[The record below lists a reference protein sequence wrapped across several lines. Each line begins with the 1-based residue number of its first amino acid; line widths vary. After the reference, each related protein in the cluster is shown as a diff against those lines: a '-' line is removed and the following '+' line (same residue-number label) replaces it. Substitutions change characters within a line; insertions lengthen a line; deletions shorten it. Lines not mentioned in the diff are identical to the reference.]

1 MTTQD
6 TTGKKFL
13 RETDARI
20 LIDRKLR
27 EAGWD
32 PEDKNQVITEET
44 IKAVLAPLEKSRP
57 EVYPVAPQDGI
68 GVAEAAPSVGRSLT
82 GRADYTLKDSRGRGI
97 AVIEAKRFSVD
108 SASAKQQ
115 ALSYAESIKAEFI
128 FLSNGEEIYFW
139 NYKQRPEQKVATF
152 YSQRDLEKIQNLRLE
167 QKPVSVMPI
176 PERYFKGGEWRIPRP
191 YQKEAMHIMDKALA
205 GGKRKMLLVM
215 ATGTGKTDTIAL
227 YLKRLFDA
235 GIVNRALFLVDRIP
249 LGVQTKEVFD
259 EILKDHSSALLYG
272 GKPKDESE
280 IVISTLQTL
289 YSQLPSLTS
298 GYFDVIISDE
308 AHRAIFGIY
317 SAVLSHFDAIRIG
330 LTATPSGYVD
340 RNTYK
345 LFGCWDETEQK
356 GKPTFVYSIRSG
368 IKEGYLAGYDI
379 VQIDTR
385 VSLEGVSFEGEDYSP
400 EDLERKINV
409 PARNEQVAQAYFAE
423 EEKRELPKDNK
434 LPTGQ
439 AKRPRKAIVYAVT
452 KRHAAQLAYYFN
464 QAKPEHKGR
473 FAEVITS
480 DTEDPRGAIR
490 RFKLEELPMI
500 AVSVGM
506 MDAGIDAPMVENLIM
521 VRPTRSPIL
530 YQQMR
535 GRGSRLDQKI
545 NKKSFRIY
553 DFAGVTKYFN
563 DESYNPYSEIAKAK
577 AGVPWGTEVKDFVEQ
592 ELEMPAGFV
601 QVAETAPEN
610 IDVII
615 KRAYI
620 EVGAEGEKID
630 SDDYQ
635 MAWERQIQE
644 LAKAEPLV
652 KKVKE
657 GRELSSDESM
667 VLAEKLNSPKY
678 YFNEANLRE
687 AYHYPPGTLNEFVKT
702 ALGIQELPTEAQLY
716 DERISELFE
725 AWLIDKQFQPEQIK
739 ILRLVKSQYIARRAP
754 IEVSIFNEPI
764 FQQQGGLNQVL
775 RIFGED
781 TLQST
786 LKELNQTVFVR

>member
-1 MTTQD
+1 MPNQD
-6 TTGKKFL
+6 TTNKKFL

-44 IKAVLAPLEKSRP
+44 SQA
-57 EVYPVAPQDGI
+57 
-68 GVAEAAPSVGRSLT
+68 
-82 GRADYTLKDSRGRGI
+82 GRADYILKDSRGREI

-108 SASAKQQ
+108 PASAKQQ
-115 ALSYAESIKAEFI
+115 ALQYAESIKAEFI

-139 NYKQRPEQKVATF
+139 DYKHRPEQKVATF

-167 QKPVSVMPI
+167 QKPISVIPI
-176 PERYFKGGEWRIPRP
+176 PERYFKGGEWRTPRP
-191 YQKEAMHIMDKALA
+191 YQKEAIHIMDKALA

-308 AHRAIFGIY
+308 AHRTIFGIY

-368 IKEGYLAGYDI
+368 VKEGYLAGYDI
-379 VQIDTR
+379 VQIDTK
-385 VSLEGVSFEGEDYSP
+385 VSLEGVNFEGEDYSP
-400 EDLERKINV
+400 EDLERKINI

-423 EEKRELPKDNK
+423 EEKREPKK
-434 LPTGQ
+434 L
-439 AKRPRKAIVYAVT
+439 RKAIVYAVT

-506 MDAGIDAPMVENLIM
+506 MDTGIDAPMVENLIM

-601 QVAETAPEN
+601 QIAETAPEN

-615 KRAYI
+615 KRAYV

-635 MAWERQIQE
+635 TAWERQIKE

-657 GRELSSDESM
+657 GQELSNDESM
-667 VLAEKLNSPKY
+667 ILAEKLNSPKY

-687 AYHYPPGTLNEFVKT
+687 VYHYPPGTLNEFIKT

-725 AWLIDKQFQPEQIK
+725 AWLIDKQFQPEQTK

-764 FQQQGGLNQVL
+764 FQHIGGLNHILQ
-775 RIFGED
+775 IFDGD
-781 TLQST
+781 A
-786 LKELNQTVFVR
+786 LKQTIAELNQNVFVNGHAK

>member
-1 MTTQD
+1 M
-6 TTGKKFL
+6 

-20 LIDRKLR
+20 LIDEKLKN
-27 EAGWD
+27 ASWD
-32 PEDKNQVITEET
+32 IKDKNQVSTEET
-44 IKAVLAPLEKSRP
+44 SQV
-57 EVYPVAPQDGI
+57 
-68 GVAEAAPSVGRSLT
+68 
-82 GRADYTLKDSRGRGI
+82 GRADYILKDGRGRGI

-108 SASAKQQ
+108 PASAKQQ

-139 NYKQRPEQKVATF
+139 DYKYRPEQKVATF
-152 YSQRDLEKIQNLRLE
+152 FSQRDLEKIQTLRLE
-167 QKPVSVMPI
+167 QKPLSIIPI
-176 PERYFKGGEWRIPRP
+176 PEKYFKGGEWRTPRP

-215 ATGTGKTDTIAL
+215 ATGTGKTDTVAL

-235 GIVNRALFLVDRIP
+235 GIANRVLFLVDRIP

-259 EILKDHSSALLYG
+259 EILKDHSSTLLYG
-272 GKPKDESE
+272 GRPKDESE

-298 GYFDVIISDE
+298 GYFDVVVSDE

-317 SAVLSHFDAIRIG
+317 NAVLSHFDAIRIG
-330 LTATPSGYVD
+330 LTATPSSYVD

-345 LFGCWDETEQK
+345 LFGCWDEMEQK
-356 GKPTFVYSIRSG
+356 GKPTFAYSIRSG

-400 EDLERKINV
+400 DDLERKINV

-423 EEKRELPKDNK
+423 EEKRDPKK
-434 LPTGQ
+434 I
-439 AKRPRKAIVYAVT
+439 RKAIVYAVT
-452 KRHAAQLAYYFN
+452 KRHAAQLSYYFN

-480 DTEDPRGAIR
+480 DVEDPRGAIR

-506 MDAGIDAPMVENLIM
+506 MDTGIDAPMVENLIM
-521 VRPTRSPIL
+521 VRPTQSPIL

-563 DESYNPYSEIAKAK
+563 DESYNPYSEIAHAK
-577 AGVPWGTEVKDFVEQ
+577 AGIPWGTETKDFEA
-592 ELEMPAGFV
+592 ENLEVPTGFI

-610 IDVII
+610 IDVVI
-615 KRAYI
+615 KRAYVEI
-620 EVGAEGEKID
+620 GAEGEKID

-635 MAWERQIQE
+635 VAWEKQIQE
-644 LAKAEPLV
+644 LAKAEPLLQ
-652 KKVKE
+652 KVKE
-657 GRELSSDESM
+657 GQELSSDESK
-667 VLAEKLNSPKY
+667 VLSEKLNSPIY

-687 AYHYPPGTLNEFVKT
+687 AYQYPPGTLNEFIKT
-702 ALGIQELPTEAQLY
+702 ALGIQNLPTEAQLY
-716 DERISELFE
+716 EERINELFE
-725 AWLIDKQFQPEQIK
+725 AWLIDKQFGPEQVK

-754 IEVSIFNEPI
+754 IEISIFNEPI
-764 FQQQGGLNQVL
+764 FQQQGGLNQIL

-781 TLQST
+781 M
-786 LKELNQTVFVR
+786 LKNALAELNQQVFINGYAK

>member
-1 MTTQD
+1 MINKNMTNYKPQKEEIISTP
-6 TTGKKFL
+6 TTKGKFL

-20 LIDRKLR
+20 LIDRRLR
-27 EAGWD
+27 EADWD
-32 PEDKNQVITEET
+32 IENKNQISTEET
-44 IKAVLAPLEKSRP
+44 SEN
-57 EVYPVAPQDGI
+57 
-68 GVAEAAPSVGRSLT
+68 
-82 GRADYTLKDSRGRGI
+82 GRADYILKDSRGRAI

-108 SASAKQQ
+108 PASAKQQ
-115 ALSYAESIKAEFI
+115 ALSYAESINAAFI

-139 NYKQRPEQKVATF
+139 DYKNRSEQKVATF
-152 YSQRDLEKIQNLRLE
+152 FSQRDLEKIQTLRLE
-167 QKPVSVMPI
+167 QKPLSVIPI
-176 PERYFKGGEWRIPRP
+176 PEKYFKGGEWRTPRP
-191 YQKEAMHIMDKALA
+191 YQKEAMQVMDKTIE

-235 GIVNRALFLVDRIP
+235 GIANRALFLVDRIP

-259 EILKDHSSALLYG
+259 EILKDHSSTLLYG
-272 GKPKDESE
+272 GRPKDESE

-298 GYFDVIISDE
+298 GYFDVVISDE
-308 AHRAIFGIY
+308 SHRAIFGTY
-317 SAVLSHFDAIRIG
+317 NAVLSHFDAIRIG

-356 GKPTFVYSIRSG
+356 GKPTFAYSIRSG

-385 VSLEGVSFEGEDYSP
+385 VSLEGVNFDGEDYSP

-409 PARNEQVAQAYFAE
+409 PARNEQVVQAYFSE
-423 EEKRELPKDNK
+423 EEKREPNK
-434 LPTGQ
+434 
-439 AKRPRKAIVYAVT
+439 PRKAIVYAVT

-464 QAKPEHKGR
+464 QAKPEYKGR

-490 RFKLEELPMI
+490 RFKLEELPTI

-506 MDAGIDAPMVENLIM
+506 MDTGIDAPMVENLIM

-535 GRGSRLDQKI
+535 GRGSRLDSRI

-563 DESYNPYSEIAKAK
+563 DESYNPYSEIARAK
-577 AGVPWGTEVKDFVEQ
+577 AGIPWGTEVKDFVDENM
-592 ELEMPAGFV
+592 EVPVGFI
-601 QVAETAPEN
+601 QVAETAKEN
-610 IDVII
+610 IDVVI
-615 KRAYI
+615 KRSYV

-635 MAWERQIQE
+635 VAWEKQIQE
-644 LAKAEPLV
+644 LAQAEPLV
-652 KKVKE
+652 KKVKD
-657 GRELSSDESM
+657 GKELSNDESQ
-667 VLAEKLNSPKY
+667 VLSERLNSPKY
-678 YFNEANLRE
+678 YFNEVNLRE
-687 AYHYPPGTLNEFVKT
+687 AYHYPLGTLNDFIKT
-702 ALGIQELPTEAQLY
+702 ALGIQNLPTEKQLY
-716 DERISELFE
+716 EDRINELFE
-725 AWLIDKQFQPEQIK
+725 AWLIDKQFEPEQVK
-739 ILRLVKSQYIARRAP
+739 ILRLVKGQYIARRA
-754 IEVSIFNEPI
+754 SISATIFEEPI
-764 FQQQGGLNQVL
+764 FRQLGGLNRALQ
-775 RIFGED
+775 IFSEEE
-781 TLQST
+781 
-786 LKELNQTVFVR
+786 LKSILDELNQRVFLNNYAK

>member
-1 MTTQD
+1 MANQD
-6 TTGKKFL
+6 TTGKKLL

-20 LIDRKLR
+20 LIDRQLR

-32 PEDKNQVITEET
+32 IEDKNQVSTEET
-44 IKAVLAPLEKSRP
+44 SE
-57 EVYPVAPQDGI
+57 
-68 GVAEAAPSVGRSLT
+68 T
-82 GRADYTLKDSRGRGI
+82 GRADYILKDSRGRAI

-108 SASAKQQ
+108 PASAKQQ
-115 ALSYAESIKAEFI
+115 ALSYAESINAGFI
-128 FLSNGEEIYFW
+128 FLSNGEEVYFW
-139 NYKQRPEQKVATF
+139 DYKYRPEQKVATF

-167 QKPVSVMPI
+167 QKPISVIPI
-176 PERYFKGGEWRIPRP
+176 PEKYFKGGEWRMPRP
-191 YQKEAMHIMDKALA
+191 YQKEAIHIMDKALE

-259 EILKDHSSALLYG
+259 EILNDHSSTLLYG

-308 AHRAIFGIY
+308 AHRTIFGVY
-317 SAVLSHFDAIRIG
+317 NAVLSHFDAIRIG

-356 GKPTFVYSIRSG
+356 GKPTFAYSIRSG
-368 IKEGYLAGYDI
+368 IKDGHLAGYDI
-379 VQIDTR
+379 VQIDTK
-385 VSLEGVSFEGEDYSP
+385 VSLEGVNFEGEDYSP
-400 EDLERKINV
+400 EDLERKINI
-409 PARNEQVAQAYFAE
+409 PARNEQVAQAYFSE
-423 EEKRELPKDNK
+423 EEKRGSTSSP
-434 LPTGQ
+434 Q
-439 AKRPRKAIVYAVT
+439 ANQRKYRKAIVYAVT

-506 MDAGIDAPMVENLIM
+506 MDTGIDAPMVENLIM

-563 DESYNPYSEIAKAK
+563 DESYNPYSEIARAK
-577 AGVPWGTEVKDFVEQ
+577 AGVPWGTEAKDFVEQ

-610 IDVII
+610 VDVII
-615 KRAYI
+615 KRAYV
-620 EVGAEGEKID
+620 EVGAEGERID

-635 MAWERQIQE
+635 VAWERQIQE

-652 KKVKE
+652 RKVKE
-657 GRELSSDESM
+657 GQELSSDESKA
-667 VLAEKLNSPKY
+667 LAEKLNSPKY

-702 ALGIQELPTEAQLY
+702 ALGIEQLPTEEQLY
-716 DERISELFE
+716 EERINELFE
-725 AWLIDKQFQPEQIK
+725 AWLIDKQFMPEQVK

-764 FQQQGGLNQVL
+764 FQQQGGLNQIL

-781 TLQST
+781 L
-786 LKELNQTVFVR
+786 LKDSIAELNQNVFVNGHAK

>member
-1 MTTQD
+1 MANLD

-32 PEDKNQVITEET
+32 IEDKNQISTEET
-44 IKAVLAPLEKSRP
+44 AQA
-57 EVYPVAPQDGI
+57 
-68 GVAEAAPSVGRSLT
+68 GRV
-82 GRADYTLKDSRGRGI
+82 DYVLKDSRGRAI
-97 AVIEAKRFSVD
+97 TVIEAKRFSVD
-108 SASAKQQ
+108 PASAKQQ
-115 ALSYAESIKAEFI
+115 ALSYAESINVDFI

-139 NYKQRPEQKVATF
+139 DYKYRPEQKVATF

-167 QKPVSVMPI
+167 QKEISIIPV
-176 PERYFKGGEWRIPRP
+176 PEKYFKGGEWRTPRP
-191 YQKEAMHIMDKALA
+191 YQKEAIRIMDKALE
-205 GGKRKMLLVM
+205 GSKRKILLAM
-215 ATGTGKTDTIAL
+215 ATGTGKTDVIAL
-227 YLKRLFDA
+227 YLKRLFEA
-235 GIVNRALFLVDRIP
+235 GLVNRALFLVDRID

-259 EILKDHSSALLYG
+259 EILKDYPSKLLYG
-272 GKPKDESE
+272 GKQRDESS
-280 IVISTLQTL
+280 IIISTLPTL
-289 YSQLPSLTS
+289 YSQLSLFTS
-298 GYFDVIISDE
+298 GYFDVIVSDE
-308 AHRAIFGIY
+308 AHRSIFGIY
-317 SAVLSHFDAIRIG
+317 NAVLSHFDAIRIG
-330 LTATPSGYVD
+330 LTATPSAYID

-356 GKPTFVYSIRSG
+356 GKPTFIYSIRRG
-368 IKEGYLAGYDI
+368 IKDGYIAGYDI
-379 VQIDTR
+379 VQIDTK
-385 VSLEGVSFEGEDYSP
+385 VSLEGVSYEGEDYNP

-409 PARNEQVAQAYFAE
+409 PARNEQVAQAYFKE
-423 EEKRELPKDNK
+423 EDKREPQKS
-434 LPTGQ
+434 
-439 AKRPRKAIVYAVT
+439 RKAIVYAVT

-473 FAEVITS
+473 FAEIITS

-490 RFKLEELPMI
+490 RFKLEELPII

-506 MDAGIDAPMVENLIM
+506 MDTGIDAPMVENLIM
-521 VRPTRSPIL
+521 ARPTHSPIL

-563 DESYNPYSEIAKAK
+563 DESYNPYSEIARAK
-577 AGVPWGTEVKDFVEQ
+577 AGIPWGTEIKDFVE
-592 ELEMPAGFV
+592 EKIEVPAGFI
-601 QVAETAPEN
+601 QVAETSPEN

-615 KRAYI
+615 KRAYVEI
-620 EVGAEGEKID
+620 GAEGEKID

-644 LAKAEPLV
+644 FTQTEPLV

-657 GRELSSDESM
+657 GQELSSDESK

-678 YFNEANLRE
+678 YFNEVNLRE

-702 ALGIQELPTEAQLY
+702 ALGVRELPTEEQLY
-716 DERISELFE
+716 EDRINELFE
-725 AWLIDKQFQPEQIK
+725 AWLIDKQFAPEQVK
-739 ILRLVKSQYIARRAP
+739 ILRLLKSQYIARRAP

-764 FQQQGGLNQVL
+764 FQQQGGLNQIL
-775 RIFGED
+775 RIFGEG
-781 TLQST
+781 TLRGA
-786 LKELNQTVFVR
+786 LKELNQRVFVGQ

>member
-1 MTTQD
+1 MPIYD

-32 PEDKNQVITEET
+32 PEDKDQVITEET
-44 IKAVLAPLEKSRP
+44 SQA
-57 EVYPVAPQDGI
+57 
-68 GVAEAAPSVGRSLT
+68 
-82 GRADYTLKDSRGRGI
+82 GRADYILKDSRGRGI

-108 SASAKQQ
+108 PASAKQQ
-115 ALSYAESIKAEFI
+115 ALQYAESIKAEFI

-139 NYKQRPEQKVATF
+139 DYKHRPEQKVATF

-167 QKPVSVMPI
+167 QKPVSVIPI
-176 PERYFKGGEWRIPRP
+176 PERYFKGGEWRMPRP
-191 YQKEAMHIMDKALA
+191 YQKEAIHIMDKALM

-308 AHRAIFGIY
+308 AHRTIFGIY

-368 IKEGYLAGYDI
+368 VKEGYLAGYDI
-379 VQIDTR
+379 VQIDTK
-385 VSLEGVSFEGEDYSP
+385 VSLEGVNFEGEDYSP
-400 EDLERKINV
+400 EDLERKINI
-409 PARNEQVAQAYFAE
+409 PARNEQVAQAYFTE
-423 EEKRELPKDNK
+423 EEKRGSTTPVLNEVEGLTTGEPKK
-434 LPTGQ
+434 
-439 AKRPRKAIVYAVT
+439 PRKAIVYAVT

-464 QAKPEHKGR
+464 QAKPEHNGR
-473 FAEVITS
+473 FAELITS

-490 RFKLEELPMI
+490 RFKLEEFPMI

-506 MDAGIDAPMVENLIM
+506 MDTGIDAPMVENLIM

-615 KRAYI
+615 KRAYV
-620 EVGAEGEKID
+620 EVGAEGERID

-657 GRELSSDESM
+657 GQELSSDESM
-667 VLAEKLNSPKY
+667 ALAEKLNSPKY

-725 AWLIDKQFQPEQIK
+725 AWLIDKQFQPEQTK

-764 FQQQGGLNQVL
+764 FQQQGGLNQIL

-781 TLQST
+781 ALQST
-786 LKELNQTVFVR
+786 LKELNQAVFVK

>member
-1 MTTQD
+1 MAIQGA
-6 TTGKKFL
+6 TGKKFM

-32 PEDKNQVITEET
+32 IEDKNQVSTEDTSET
-44 IKAVLAPLEKSRP
+44 
-57 EVYPVAPQDGI
+57 
-68 GVAEAAPSVGRSLT
+68 GRS
-82 GRADYTLKDSRGRGI
+82 DYVLKDSRGRAV

-108 SASAKQQ
+108 PSSAKQQ
-115 ALSYAESIKAEFI
+115 ALAYAESINADFI

-139 NYKQRPEQKVATF
+139 DYKYRPEQKVATF
-152 YSQRDLEKIQNLRLE
+152 YSQRDLEKIQILRLE
-167 QKPVSVMPI
+167 QKPLSVTPI
-176 PERYFKGGEWRIPRP
+176 PEKYFKGGEWRIPRP
-191 YQKEAMHIMDKALA
+191 YQKEAMQIMDKALA

-227 YLKRLFDA
+227 YLKRLFEA
-235 GIVNRALFLVDRIP
+235 GIVNRALFLVDRID

-259 EILKDHSSALLYG
+259 EILKDYPSKLLYG
-272 GKPKDESE
+272 GKQRDESS
-280 IVISTLQTL
+280 IIISTLPTL
-289 YSQLPSLTS
+289 YSQLSLFTS
-298 GYFDVIISDE
+298 GYFDMIVSDE
-308 AHRAIFGIY
+308 AHRSIFGIY
-317 SAVLSHFDAIRIG
+317 NAVLSHFDAIRIG
-330 LTATPSGYVD
+330 LTATPSAYVD

-368 IKEGYLAGYDI
+368 IKDGYLAGYDI
-379 VQIDTR
+379 VQIDTK
-385 VSLEGVSFEGEDYSP
+385 VSLEGVNYEGEDYNP

-409 PARNEQVAQAYFAE
+409 PARNEQVAQTYFAE
-423 EEKRELPKDNK
+423 EEKRAPKK
-434 LPTGQ
+434 Q
-439 AKRPRKAIVYAVT
+439 RKAIVYAVT

-506 MDAGIDAPMVENLIM
+506 MDTGIDAPMVENLIM

-535 GRGSRLDQKI
+535 GRGSRLDQRI
-545 NKKSFRIY
+545 NKKSFRVY

-563 DESYNPYSEIAKAK
+563 DESYNPYLEIAKAK
-577 AGVPWGTEVKDFVEQ
+577 ARIPWGTEAKDFVEE
-592 ELEMPAGFV
+592 ELEVPAGFT

-610 IDVII
+610 IDVVV

-630 SDDYQ
+630 ADDYQ
-635 MAWERQIQE
+635 VAWERQIRE
-644 LAKAEPLV
+644 LAEAEPLL

-657 GRELSSDESM
+657 GQELSSDESK
-667 VLAEKLNSPKY
+667 VLAEKLNSPKF
-678 YFNEANLRE
+678 YFNEVNLRE
-687 AYHYPPGTLNEFVKT
+687 AYHYPPGTLNEFIKT
-702 ALGIQELPTEAQLY
+702 ALGIQNLPTEAQLY
-716 DERISELFE
+716 EERINELFE
-725 AWLIDKQFQPEQIK
+725 AWLVDKNFTVEQAK
-739 ILRLVKSQYIARRAP
+739 ILRLIKAQYIARRQP
-754 IEVSIFNEPI
+754 IDASIFEEPI
-764 FQQQGGLNQVL
+764 FRQMGGLNRVL
-775 RIFGED
+775 QIFGED
-781 TLQST
+781 ILKNTLE
-786 LKELNQTVFVR
+786 ELNQRVFVR

>member
-1 MTTQD
+1 MATQD

-27 EAGWD
+27 EAGWNI
-32 PEDKNQVITEET
+32 EDKNQITTEET
-44 IKAVLAPLEKSRP
+44 
-57 EVYPVAPQDGI
+57 
-68 GVAEAAPSVGRSLT
+68 AET
-82 GRADYTLKDSRGRGI
+82 GRADYILKDSRGRTLG
-97 AVIEAKRFSVD
+97 VIEAKRFSVD
-108 SASAKQQ
+108 PVSAKQQ
-115 ALSYAESIKAEFI
+115 ALTYAESINAGFI
-128 FLSNGEEIYFW
+128 FLSNGDEIYFW
-139 NYKQRPEQKVATF
+139 DYKHRPEQKVATF
-152 YSQRDLEKIQNLRLE
+152 FSQRDLEKIQTLRLE
-167 QKPVSVMPI
+167 QKSLSVIPI
-176 PERYFKGGEWRIPRP
+176 PDKYFKGGEWRMPRP
-191 YQKEAMHIMDKALA
+191 YQKEAIHIMDKALA

-235 GIVNRALFLVDRIP
+235 GIANRVLFLTDRIP

-259 EILKDHSSALLYG
+259 EILNDHSSTLLYG

-298 GYFDVIISDE
+298 GYFDVVVSDE

-317 SAVLSHFDAIRIG
+317 NAVLSHFDAIRIG

-345 LFGCWDETEQK
+345 LFGCWDEMEQK
-356 GKPTFVYSIRSG
+356 GKPTFAYSIRSG
-368 IKEGYLAGYDI
+368 IKAGYLAGYDI

-385 VSLEGVSFEGEDYSP
+385 VSLEGVSFDGEDYSP
-400 EDLERKINV
+400 EDLERKVNV
-409 PARNEQVAQAYFAE
+409 PARNEQVVQAYFAE
-423 EEKRELPKDNK
+423 EEKRDPKK
-434 LPTGQ
+434 M
-439 AKRPRKAIVYAVT
+439 RKAIVYAVT
-452 KRHAAQLAYYFN
+452 KRQAAQLAYYFN

-490 RFKLEELPMI
+490 RFKLEEMPMI

-506 MDAGIDAPMVENLIM
+506 MDTGIDVPRVENLIM
-521 VRPTRSPIL
+521 IRPTRSPIL

-535 GRGSRLDQKI
+535 GRGSRLDPHI

-563 DESYNPYSEIAKAK
+563 DESYNPYSEITRAKS
-577 AGVPWGTEVKDFVEQ
+577 GIPWGTEVKDFVE
-592 ELEMPAGFV
+592 EEIEIPAGFI
-601 QVAETAPEN
+601 QLAETAAEN
-610 IDVII
+610 IDMVI
-615 KRAYI
+615 KRAYVEI
-620 EVGAEGEKID
+620 GAEGEKID

-644 LAKAEPLV
+644 LAQAEPLV

-657 GRELSSDESM
+657 GQELSNDESQ
-667 VLAEKLNSPKY
+667 VLAERLNSPKF
-678 YFNEANLRE
+678 YFNEVNLRE
-687 AYHYPPGTLNEFVKT
+687 AYHYPLGTLNDFIKT
-702 ALGIQELPTEAQLY
+702 ALGVQNLPTEEQLY
-716 DERISELFE
+716 EDRISELFE
-725 AWLIDKQFQPEQIK
+725 AWLVDKNFSAEQSK
-739 ILRLVKSQYIARRAP
+739 ILRLIKAQYVARHQP
-754 IEVSIFNEPI
+754 IDATIFEEPI
-764 FQQQGGLNQVL
+764 FRQIGGLNRVL
-775 RIFGED
+775 QMFGED
-781 TLQST
+781 TLKST
-786 LKELNQTVFVR
+786 LEELNQQVFVG

>member
-1 MTTQD
+1 MPTQD

-27 EAGWD
+27 EASWD

-44 IKAVLAPLEKSRP
+44 SQA
-57 EVYPVAPQDGI
+57 
-68 GVAEAAPSVGRSLT
+68 
-82 GRADYTLKDSRGRGI
+82 GRADYILKDSRGRGI

-108 SASAKQQ
+108 PASAKQQ
-115 ALSYAESIKAEFI
+115 ALQYAESIKAEFI

-139 NYKQRPEQKVATF
+139 DYKNRPEQKVATF

-167 QKPVSVMPI
+167 QKPISVIPI
-176 PERYFKGGEWRIPRP
+176 PERYFKGGEWRSPRP
-191 YQKEAMHIMDKALA
+191 YQKEAIHIMDKALM

-308 AHRAIFGIY
+308 AHRTIFGIY

-368 IKEGYLAGYDI
+368 VKEGYLAGYDI
-379 VQIDTR
+379 VQIDTK
-385 VSLEGVSFEGEDYSP
+385 VSLEGVNFEGEDYSP
-400 EDLERKINV
+400 EDLERKINI

-423 EEKRELPKDNK
+423 EEKREPKK
-434 LPTGQ
+434 L
-439 AKRPRKAIVYAVT
+439 RKAIVYAVT

-490 RFKLEELPMI
+490 RFKLEEFPMI

-506 MDAGIDAPMVENLIM
+506 MDTGIDAPMVENLIM

-615 KRAYI
+615 KRAYV

-657 GRELSSDESM
+657 GQELSSDESM

-725 AWLIDKQFQPEQIK
+725 AWLIDKQFEPEQTK
-739 ILRLVKSQYIARRAP
+739 ILRLVRSQYIARRTP
-754 IEVSIFNEPI
+754 IEISIFNEPI
-764 FQQQGGLNQVL
+764 FQQQGGLNQIL

-781 TLQST
+781 ALQST
-786 LKELNQTVFVR
+786 LRELNQTVFVK

>member
-1 MTTQD
+1 MANQD

-44 IKAVLAPLEKSRP
+44 SQA
-57 EVYPVAPQDGI
+57 
-68 GVAEAAPSVGRSLT
+68 
-82 GRADYTLKDSRGRGI
+82 GRADYILKDGRGRGI
-97 AVIEAKRFSVD
+97 GVIEAKRFSVD
-108 SASAKQQ
+108 PASAKQQ
-115 ALSYAESIKAEFI
+115 ALQYAESIKAEFI

-139 NYKQRPEQKVATF
+139 DYKQRSEQKVATF

-167 QKPVSVMPI
+167 QKPISVIPI
-176 PERYFKGGEWRIPRP
+176 PERYFKGGEWRSPRP
-191 YQKEAMHIMDKALA
+191 YQKEAIHIMDKALM

-308 AHRAIFGIY
+308 AHRTIFGIY

-368 IKEGYLAGYDI
+368 VKEGYLAGYDI
-379 VQIDTR
+379 VQIDTK
-385 VSLEGVSFEGEDYSP
+385 VSLEGVNFEGEDYSP
-400 EDLERKINV
+400 EDLERKINI

-423 EEKRELPKDNK
+423 EEKRGSTTPVLNEVEGLTTGEPKK
-434 LPTGQ
+434 
-439 AKRPRKAIVYAVT
+439 PRKAIVYAVT

-473 FAEVITS
+473 FAELITS

-506 MDAGIDAPMVENLIM
+506 MDTGIDAPMVENLIM

-535 GRGSRLDQKI
+535 GRGSRLDQRI

-601 QVAETAPEN
+601 QIAETAPEN

-615 KRAYI
+615 KRAYV

-657 GRELSSDESM
+657 GQELSSDESM
-667 VLAEKLNSPKY
+667 ILAEKLNSPKY

-687 AYHYPPGTLNEFVKT
+687 VYHYPPGTLNEFVKT

-725 AWLIDKQFQPEQIK
+725 AWLIDKQFQPEQTK

-764 FQQQGGLNQVL
+764 FQQQGGLNQIL

-786 LKELNQTVFVR
+786 LKELNQTVFVK

>member
-1 MTTQD
+1 MSNQD

-44 IKAVLAPLEKSRP
+44 SQA
-57 EVYPVAPQDGI
+57 
-68 GVAEAAPSVGRSLT
+68 
-82 GRADYTLKDSRGRGI
+82 GRADYILKDSRGRGI

-108 SASAKQQ
+108 PASAKQQ

-139 NYKQRPEQKVATF
+139 DYKHRPEQKVATF

-167 QKPVSVMPI
+167 QKPISVIPI
-176 PERYFKGGEWRIPRP
+176 PERYFKGGEWRTPRP
-191 YQKEAMHIMDKALA
+191 YQKEAIHIMDKALA

-308 AHRAIFGIY
+308 AHRTIFGIY

-368 IKEGYLAGYDI
+368 VKDGYLAGYDI
-379 VQIDTR
+379 VQIDTK
-385 VSLEGVSFEGEDYSP
+385 VSLEGVNFEGEDYSP
-400 EDLERKINV
+400 EDLERKINI
-409 PARNEQVAQAYFAE
+409 PARNEQVAQAYFSE
-423 EEKRELPKDNK
+423 EEKRDPKK
-434 LPTGQ
+434 
-439 AKRPRKAIVYAVT
+439 PRKAIVYAVT

-490 RFKLEELPMI
+490 RFKLEEFPMI

-506 MDAGIDAPMVENLIM
+506 MDTGIDAPMVENLIM

-615 KRAYI
+615 KRAYV

-657 GRELSSDESM
+657 GQELSNDESM

-725 AWLIDKQFQPEQIK
+725 AWLIDKQFQPEQTK

-764 FQQQGGLNQVL
+764 FQHIGGLNHVL
-775 RIFGED
+775 QIFDGD
-781 TLQST
+781 A
-786 LKELNQTVFVR
+786 LKRTIAELNQNVFVNGHAK